1 MINFQ
6 IAGVE
11 HLEAL
16 SNGCSLAHM
25 IQYDDTDHDGRLTIN
40 EFYLAFSKL
49 YSK

>member
-1 MINFQ
+1 MLQ

-11 HLEAL
+11 HLETL
-16 SNGCSLAHM
+16 SNGCTLAHM

-40 EFYLAFSKL
+40 EFYIAFSKL